1 MKLLLDTH
9 TVLWF
14 FNNVENLSKTALD
27 AILESTNDKFISIAS
42 AWELAI
48 KISLDKLVFEGGIE
62 QFFSV
67 ADVNGF
73 ELLPIKEKHL
83 KHLENLPLHH
93 RDPFD
98 RILITS
104 AISEGMHLMTADANI
119 HRYEVPWIW

>member
-9 TVLWF
+9 VVLWF
-14 FNNVENLSKTALD
+14 FNNIENLSKTTLE
-27 AILESTNDKFISIAS
+27 AILEPTNDKFISIAS

-48 KISLDKLVFEGGIE
+48 KISLDKLTFEGGIE

-67 ADVNGF
+67 ADDNGF
-73 ELLPIKEKHL
+73 ALLPIKEKHL
-83 KHLENLPLHH
+83 KLLENLPLHH

-104 AISEGMHLMTADANI
+104 AISEGMHLLTADANI
-119 HRYEVPWIW
+119 HRYDVPWIW

>member
-9 TVLWF
+9 IVLWF
-14 FNNVENLSKTALD
+14 FNNVENLSKKAYD
-27 AILESTNDKFISIAS
+27 AILDSTNEKFISIAS

-48 KISLDKLVFEGGIE
+48 KISLDKLVFEGGIQ

-67 ADVNGF
+67 VSNNGF

-83 KHLENLPLHH
+83 KLLEILPLYH

-98 RILITS
+98 RILVTS
-104 AISEGMHLMTADANI
+104 AISEGMHLITADANI
-119 HRYEVPWIW
+119 HRYDVPCIW